1 MIFVVEIEIVKLVF
15 YAVGIFAL
23 GLVAGAGF
31 GFVMDTILNEIK

>member
-1 MIFVVEIEIVKLVF
+1 MVEIEIVF

-23 GLVAGAGF
+23 GLVAGAAF

>member
-1 MIFVVEIEIVKLVF
+1 MIFVVEIEIVNFMF

-23 GLVAGAGF
+23 GLVAGAAF

>member
-1 MIFVVEIEIVKLVF
+1 MVEIEIVKLVF

-23 GLVAGAGF
+23 GLVVGAAF

>member
-15 YAVGIFAL
+15 YAFGIFAL
-23 GLVAGAGF
+23 GVVIGAAF

>member
-23 GLVAGAGF
+23 GLVAGAAF
-31 GFVMDTILNEIK
+31 EFVIDTILNEIK